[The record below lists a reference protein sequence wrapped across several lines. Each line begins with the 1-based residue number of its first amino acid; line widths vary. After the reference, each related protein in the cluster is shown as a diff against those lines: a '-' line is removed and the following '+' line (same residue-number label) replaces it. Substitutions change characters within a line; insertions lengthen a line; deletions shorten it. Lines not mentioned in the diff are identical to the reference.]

1 MACLA
6 YPEREPISGQCVG
19 FSAHAERELLSHAER
34 ELLSHAERG
43 VPGQKLWKCDFEL
56 FCLVSLGGFG
66 TPLNPKCDVD
76 PLASREGI

>member
-19 FSAHAERELLSHAER
+19 FSAHVER

-43 VPGQKLWKCDFEL
+43 VPGQKLLECDFEL
-56 FCLVSLGGFG
+56 FCLVSLGNLGH
-66 TPLNPKCDVD
+66 P
-76 PLASREGI
+76 

>member
-1 MACLA
+1 MECLA
-6 YPEREPISGQCVG
+6 HAEREPISGQCVG

-34 ELLSHAERG
+34 G
-43 VPGQKLWKCDFEL
+43 VPNLKLLKCYFEL